1 MKLVIAVL
9 ALAACDNG
17 GSSPDWSR
25 MIDQPK
31 VLPFGET
38 AMRTPPRGT
47 IAYGEHVPAVAA
59 TLTAIPVPITRALLE
74 RGRGRF
80 AIVCAACHGTRG
92 DGDSP
97 VAHAMQRRRPPS
109 FAEREPVEKT
119 VGELYIIIRDGDGYM
134 PSYAAMLDD
143 ADRWAVVAYVRT
155 HQLAQGAQLA
165 RSP

>member
-1 MKLVIAVL
+1 VKALLL
-9 ALAACDNG
+9 ALVVAACDNG
-17 GSSPDWSR
+17 GSLPDWSR

-31 VLPFGET
+31 LLPFSEV

-47 IAYGEHVPAVAA
+47 IAHGEHAPVVAA

-74 RGRGRF
+74 RGRERF
-80 AIVCAACHGTRG
+80 AIVCAACHGVRG

-97 VAHAMQRRRPPS
+97 VAHAMQRRPAPT
-109 FAEREPVEKT
+109 FADRELVAKT
-119 VGELYIIIRDGDGYM
+119 VGELYIVIRDGDGFM

-155 HQLAQGAQLA
+155 LQLAQFA

>member
-1 MKLVIAVL
+1 VKLVIAVL

-17 GSSPDWSR
+17 GSWPDWSR

-47 IAYGEHVPAVAA
+47 IAYGEHAPTVAA

-109 FAEREPVEKT
+109 FAEREPVLKT

-155 HQLAQGAQLA
+155 LQLAQGAQLA

>member
-1 MKLVIAVL
+1 VKRLLAAL
-9 ALAACDNG
+9 ALVACDNG
-17 GSSPDWSR
+17 GSLPDWSR

-47 IAYGEHVPAVAA
+47 IAHGEHTPPVTA
-59 TLTAIPVPITRALLE
+59 TIPVPITRALLE
-74 RGRGRF
+74 RGRNRF
-80 AIVCAACHGTRG
+80 AIACAACHGVRG

-97 VAHAMQRRRPPS
+97 VAHAMQRRPAPS
-109 FAEREPVEKT
+109 FADRELAQKT
-119 VGELYIIIRDGDGYM
+119 AGELYIVIRDGDGFM

-155 HQLAQGAQLA
+155 LQLAFA

>member
-1 MKLVIAVL
+1 VKALLVL
-9 ALAACDNG
+9 AALVACDNG
-17 GSSPDWSR
+17 GPLPDWSR

-38 AMRTPPRGT
+38 PMRTPPRGT
-47 IAYGEHVPAVAA
+47 IARGEHVPAIAA

-74 RGRGRF
+74 RGRDRF

-109 FAEREPVEKT
+109 FAERDPVEKT
-119 VGELYIIIRDGDGYM
+119 VGELYIIIRDGNGFM
-134 PSYAAMLDD
+134 PGYAAMLDD

-155 HQLAQGAQLA
+155 LQLAQGAQLA
-165 RSP
+165 RSR

>member
-1 MKLVIAVL
+1 VRLVL
-9 ALAACDNG
+9 AALVLVACDNG
-17 GSSPDWSR
+17 GALPDWSR

-47 IAYGEHVPAVAA
+47 IAHGEHAAAVAA
-59 TLTAIPVPITRALLE
+59 TLTTIPVPITRALLE
-74 RGRGRF
+74 RGRDRF

-109 FAEREPVEKT
+109 FAERELAQKT
-119 VGELYIIIRDGDGYM
+119 VGALYIIIRDGDGYM
-134 PSYAAMLDD
+134 PGYAAMLDD

-155 HQLAQGAQLA
+155 LQLAQGAQLA
-165 RSP
+165 RSQ

>member
-1 MKLVIAVL
+1 MKRLLVIA

-17 GSSPDWSR
+17 GSLPDWSR

-31 VLPFGET
+31 LLPFGET

-47 IAYGEHVPAVAA
+47 IAYGEHVPVVAPTLA
-59 TLTAIPVPITRALLE
+59 TIPVPITRALLE
-74 RGRGRF
+74 RGRDRF
-80 AIVCAACHGTRG
+80 AIVCAACHGVRG

-97 VAHAMQRRRPPS
+97 VAHAMQRRPAPS
-109 FAEREPVEKT
+109 FADRELVEKT
-119 VGELYIIIRDGDGYM
+119 VGELYIIVRDGDGFM

-155 HQLAQGAQLA
+155 LQLAQGAQLA